1 MPLKTT
7 VPRIS
12 RGPVMGHS
20 ELRLALTTG
29 LVNAFGSISGL
40 ADSYYSALTVPAV
53 LAGNYGGSIELGR
66 QRILG
71 SILGSVVLISGL
83 YGLKGIPIPVA
94 MAISMGCMRLIG
106 GLLGLKVGY
115 KAGGLLL
122 VMGWLLHSGQLTSWI
137 PLRLAWT
144 IFGILVA
151 LLSLQW
157 FWPSRAFDQTLRAL
171 AALSLQ
177 VQANLQDLAKR
188 VDPSEPRTALRPP
201 KPNQPAPLRR
211 GQMAIRR
218 IVPDLLLELGSNP
231 KRHPAYRLVNLL
243 DNAYSRLIGSV
254 IGLERRPPSFS
265 GDRDLLEQLHQ
276 AEHDLLQLLAARV
289 GQWATIFAEG
299 GVRLP
304 APPQG
309 PMVWPQ
315 SWMGVESLFSDPS
328 CNQASPEQLERIAS
342 RLLLCRQAQRAIEET
357 EQSWAGLLNG

>member
-1 MPLKTT
+1 MPLSTKG
-7 VPRIS
+7 PRIS
-12 RGPVMGHS
+12 WGPLMGHS
-20 ELRLALTTG
+20 EIRLALTTG

-40 ADSYYSALTVPAV
+40 ADSYYSAMTVPAV

-71 SILGSVVLISGL
+71 SILGSVVLVVGL
-83 YGLKGIPIPVA
+83 NGLKGIPIPLG
-94 MAISMGCMRLIG
+94 MAISMGCLRLVG

-122 VMGWLLHSGQLTSWI
+122 VMGWLLHSGQLSSWI

-157 FWPSRAFDQTLRAL
+157 FWPSRAFDQSLTAL
-171 AALSLQ
+171 AALSLE
-177 VQANLQDLAKR
+177 VQANLKNLAR
-188 VDPSEPRTALRPP
+188 RIDPSEPQAAPRLP

-211 GQMAIRR
+211 GLMAVRR

-231 KRHPAYRLVNLL
+231 KRHPSYRLVRLL
-243 DNAYSRLIGSV
+243 DNAHSRLIGTV
-254 IGLERRPPSFS
+254 VGLERRPPAFS
-265 GDRDLLEQLHQ
+265 GDREILRQLHQ
-276 AEHDLLQLLAARV
+276 AEHDLLLQLAERL
-289 GQWATIFAEG
+289 GQWAFIFAEG
-299 GVRLP
+299 GMRFP
-304 APPQG
+304 APPQT

-315 SWMGVESLFSDPS
+315 SWMGLENLFSDPC

-342 RLLLCRQAQRAIEET
+342 RLVLCRQAQRAIEEA

>member
-1 MPLKTT
+1 MPLRTKGAK
-7 VPRIS
+7 IS
-12 RGPVMGHS
+12 RGPLMSHS

-40 ADSYYSALTVPAV
+40 AESYYSAMTVPAV

-71 SILGSVVLISGL
+71 SILGSVLLVVSL

-94 MAISMGCMRLIG
+94 MAISMGCLRLIG

-157 FWPSRAFDQTLRAL
+157 FWPSRAFDQSLGAL

-177 VQANLQDLAKR
+177 VQANLKDLASR
-188 VDPSEPRTALRPP
+188 IDPSEPRAAQRPQET
-201 KPNQPAPLRR
+201 NQPAPLRR
-211 GQMAIRR
+211 GQMAVRR
-218 IVPDLLLELGSNP
+218 IVPDLLAELGSNP
-231 KRHPAYRLVNLL
+231 KRHPAYRLVNVM
-243 DNAYSRLIGSV
+243 DNAHSRLIGTV
-254 IGLERRPPSFS
+254 IGLERRPPAFS
-265 GDRDLLEQLHQ
+265 GDRDLLRQLHQ
-276 AEHDLLQLLAARV
+276 AEHDLLRQLADRL
-289 GQWATIFAEG
+289 GQWAEIFAKG
-299 GVRLP
+299 GLRLP
-304 APPQG
+304 APPQA
-309 PMVWPQ
+309 PMAWPQ
-315 SWMGVESLFSDPS
+315 SWMGIENLFSDPR
-328 CNQASPEQLERIAS
+328 CNQASPEQLERVAS
-342 RLLLCRQAQRAIEET
+342 RLVLCRQAQRAIEEA
-357 EQSWAGLLNG
+357 EQNWAGLLNG

>member
-1 MPLKTT
+1 MPLRSKG
-7 VPRIS
+7 PRIS
-12 RGPVMGHS
+12 KGPLMSHS
-20 ELRLALTTG
+20 ELRLAMTTG
-29 LVNAFGSISGL
+29 LINAFGSISGL
-40 ADSYYSALTVPAV
+40 ADSYYSAMTVPAV

-71 SILGSVVLISGL
+71 SILGSVVLVVGL
-83 YGLKGIPIPVA
+83 YGLKGIPIPVG
-94 MAISMGCMRLIG
+94 MAICMGCLRLIG

-122 VMGWLLHSGQLTSWI
+122 VMGWLAHSSQLTSWI

-157 FWPSRAFDQTLRAL
+157 FWPSRAFDQTLAAL
-171 AALSLQ
+171 AALSLE
-177 VQANLQDLAKR
+177 VQANLKDLAKR
-188 VDPSEPRTALRPP
+188 IDPSEPQAAPRPP

-211 GQMAIRR
+211 GQMAVRR

-231 KRHPAYRLVNLL
+231 KRHPAYRLVNVL
-243 DNAYSRLIGSV
+243 DNAHSRLIGSV

-265 GDRDLLEQLHQ
+265 GDRDLLRQLHQ
-276 AEHDLLQLLAARV
+276 AEHDLLQLLAERV
-289 GQWATIFAEG
+289 GQWASIFAEG
-299 GVRLP
+299 GLRLP
-304 APPQG
+304 APPQA

-315 SWMGVESLFSDPS
+315 SWMGVESLFSDPR
-328 CNQASPEQLERIAS
+328 CNQALPEQLERIAS
-342 RLLLCRQAQRAIEET
+342 RLVLCRQAQRAIEEA

>member
-1 MPLKTT
+1 MPLRSKG
-7 VPRIS
+7 PRIS
-12 RGPVMGHS
+12 KGPLMSRS

-40 ADSYYSALTVPAV
+40 ADSYYSAMTVPAV
-53 LAGNYGGSIELGR
+53 LVGNYGGSIELGR

-71 SILGSVVLISGL
+71 SILGSVVLVVGL
-83 YGLKGIPIPVA
+83 YGLKGIPIPLG
-94 MAISMGCMRLIG
+94 MAISMGCLRLVG

-122 VMGWLLHSGQLTSWI
+122 VMGWLLHSGQLSSWI

-157 FWPSRAFDQTLRAL
+157 FWPSRAFDQSLGAM
-171 AALSLQ
+171 AALSLE
-177 VQANLQDLAKR
+177 VQSNLKDLAKR
-188 VDPSEPRTALRPP
+188 IDPSKPQATPKTPTANPLT
-201 KPNQPAPLRR
+201 PLRS
-211 GQMAIRR
+211 GLMAFRR
-218 IVPDLLLELGSNP
+218 ILPDLLLELGSNP
-231 KRHPAYRLVNLL
+231 KRHPSYRLVRLL
-243 DNAYSRLIGSV
+243 DNAHSRLIGTV
-254 IGLERRPPSFS
+254 VGLQRRPPAFS
-265 GDRDLLEQLHQ
+265 GDREILRQLHQ
-276 AEHDLLQLLAARV
+276 AEHDLLLQLAARM
-289 GQWATIFAEG
+289 GQWASIFAEG

-304 APPQG
+304 APPQT

>member
-1 MPLKTT
+1 M
-7 VPRIS
+7 S
-12 RGPVMGHS
+12 RS

-40 ADSYYSALTVPAV
+40 ADSYYSAMTVPAV

-71 SILGSVVLISGL
+71 SILGSVVLVVGL
-83 YGLKGIPIPVA
+83 YGLKGIPVPLG
-94 MAISMGCMRLIG
+94 MAISMGCLRLLG

-122 VMGWLLHSGQLTSWI
+122 VMGWLAHSSQLSSWI

-157 FWPSRAFDQTLRAL
+157 FWPSRAFEQTLRAL

-188 VDPSEPRTALRPP
+188 IDPSEPQATP
-201 KPNQPAPLRR
+201 KTPTTNPLGPLRS
-211 GQMAIRR
+211 GLMAARR

-231 KRHPAYRLVNLL
+231 KRHPSYRLVILL
-243 DNAYSRLIGSV
+243 DNAHSRLIGTV
-254 IGLERRPPSFS
+254 VGLERRPPAFS
-265 GDRDLLEQLHQ
+265 GDREILKQLHQ
-276 AEHDLLQLLAARV
+276 AEHDLLQLLAQRV
-289 GQWATIFAEG
+289 GQWASIFAEG

-304 APPQG
+304 APPQA

-315 SWMGVESLFSDPS
+315 SWMGVESLLSDS
-328 CNQASPEQLERIAS
+328 RCNQASPEQLERIAS
-342 RLLLCRQAQRAIEET
+342 RLVLCRQAQRAIEEG
-357 EQSWAGLLNG
+357 EQGWAGLLNG

>member
-1 MPLKTT
+1 M
-7 VPRIS
+7 S
-12 RGPVMGHS
+12 RS

-66 QRILG
+66 QRIFG
-71 SILGSVVLISGL
+71 SILGSVVLVVGL
-83 YGLKGIPIPVA
+83 YGLKGIPVPLG
-94 MAISMGCMRLIG
+94 MAICMGCLRLIG

-171 AALSLQ
+171 AALSHQ
-177 VQANLQDLAKR
+177 VQANLQELAKR
-188 VDPSEPRTALRPP
+188 IDPNEPQAAPRPP
-201 KPNQPAPLRR
+201 KPNQPGPLRR
-211 GQMAIRR
+211 GQMAVRR

-231 KRHPAYRLVNLL
+231 KRHPAYRLVNVL
-243 DNAYSRLIGSV
+243 DNAHSRLIGSV

-265 GDRDLLEQLHQ
+265 GDRDLLRQLHQ
-276 AEHDLLQLLAARV
+276 AEHDLLQLLAERV
-289 GQWATIFAEG
+289 GQWASIFAEG
-299 GVRLP
+299 GLRLP
-304 APPQG
+304 APPQA

-315 SWMGVESLFSDPS
+315 SWMGVESLLSDS
-328 CNQASPEQLERIAS
+328 RCNQASPEQLERIAS
-342 RLLLCRQAQRAIEET
+342 RLVLCRQAQRAIEEA
-357 EQSWAGLLNG
+357 EQGWAGLLNG

>member
-1 MPLKTT
+1 MPLRIKG
-7 VPRIS
+7 PRIS
-12 RGPVMGHS
+12 RGPLMSRS

-40 ADSYYSALTVPAV
+40 ADSYYSAMTVPAV
-53 LAGNYGGSIELGR
+53 LAGNYGGSIELGK

-71 SILGSVVLISGL
+71 SLLGSVVLVVGL
-83 YGLKGIPIPVA
+83 YGLKGIPIPLG
-94 MAISMGCMRLIG
+94 MAISMGCLRLLG

-122 VMGWLLHSGQLTSWI
+122 VMGWLAHSSQLTSWI

-157 FWPSRAFDQTLRAL
+157 FWPSRAFEQTLMAL

-188 VDPSEPRTALRPP
+188 IDPGEFHVAPRSQST
-201 KPNQPAPLRR
+201 NQLAPLRS
-211 GQMAIRR
+211 GLMAARR

-231 KRHPAYRLVNLL
+231 KRHPSYRLVSLL
-243 DNAYSRLIGSV
+243 DNAHSRLIGTV
-254 IGLERRPPSFS
+254 VGLERRPPAFS
-265 GDRDLLEQLHQ
+265 GDRDLLKQLHQ
-276 AEHDLLQLLAARV
+276 AEHDLLQLLAERV
-289 GQWATIFAEG
+289 GQWASIFAEG

-304 APPQG
+304 PPPQA

-315 SWMGVESLFSDPS
+315 SWIGVESLFSDS
-328 CNQASPEQLERIAS
+328 RCNQASPEQLERIAS
-342 RLLLCRQAQRAIEET
+342 RLVLCRQAQRAIEEA
-357 EQSWAGLLNG
+357 EQGWAGLLNG

>member
-1 MPLKTT
+1 MRLRSKG
-7 VPRIS
+7 PRIS
-12 RGPVMGHS
+12 KGPLMSHS
-20 ELRLALTTG
+20 ELRLAMTTG
-29 LVNAFGSISGL
+29 LINAFGSISGL
-40 ADSYYSALTVPAV
+40 ADSYYSAMTVPAV

-83 YGLKGIPIPVA
+83 YGLQAIPMPVA
-94 MAISMGCMRLIG
+94 MAICMGCLRLLG

-122 VMGWLLHSGQLTSWI
+122 VMGWLAHSSQLTSWI
-137 PLRLAWT
+137 PLRLGWT

-188 VDPSEPRTALRPP
+188 IDPSEPQAAPSSPTT
-201 KPNQPAPLRR
+201 NQLPPLRR
-211 GQMAIRR
+211 GQMAVRR

-243 DNAYSRLIGSV
+243 DNAHSRLIGSV
-254 IGLERRPPSFS
+254 IGLERRPPAFS
-265 GDRDLLEQLHQ
+265 GDRDLLRQLHQ
-276 AEHDLLQLLAARV
+276 AEHDLLLQLAARV
-289 GQWATIFAEG
+289 GQWASIFAEG

-304 APPQG
+304 APPQA
-309 PMVWPQ
+309 PMVWSQ
-315 SWMGVESLFSDPS
+315 SWMGVENLLSDPR

-342 RLLLCRQAQRAIEET
+342 RLMLCRQARRAIEEA

>member
-1 MPLKTT
+1 MPLRTKG
-7 VPRIS
+7 PRIPRRPLMS
-12 RGPVMGHS
+12 RS

-71 SILGSVVLISGL
+71 SLLGSVVLISGL

-94 MAISMGCMRLIG
+94 MAISMGCMRLLG

-151 LLSLQW
+151 LLSLKW
-157 FWPSRAFDQTLRAL
+157 FWPSRAFDQSLGAL

-177 VQANLQDLAKR
+177 VQAILQDLAKR
-188 VDPSEPRTALRPP
+188 VDPSEPHAAPRSPTT
-201 KPNQPAPLRR
+201 NQLTPLRS
-211 GQMAIRR
+211 GLMAVRR

-231 KRHPAYRLVNLL
+231 KRHPAYRLVLVL
-243 DNAYSRLIGSV
+243 DNAHSRLVGAV
-254 IGLERRPPSFS
+254 VGLDRRPPAFTQ
-265 GDRDLLEQLHQ
+265 DRDLLMQLHQ
-276 AEHDLLQLLAARV
+276 AEHDLLQQLALRL
-289 GQWATIFAEG
+289 GQWASIFAKG

-304 APPQG
+304 APPQE

-315 SWMGVESLFSDPS
+315 SWRGIEHLLSDPR
-328 CNQASPEQLERIAS
+328 CNQASPEQLERVAS
-342 RLLLCRQAQRAIEET
+342 RLMLCGQAQRAIVEA

>member
-1 MPLKTT
+1 M
-7 VPRIS
+7 S
-12 RGPVMGHS
+12 RS

-66 QRILG
+66 QRIFG
-71 SILGSVVLISGL
+71 SILGSVVLVVGL
-83 YGLKGIPIPVA
+83 YGLKGIPVPLG
-94 MAISMGCMRLIG
+94 MAICMGCLRLIG

-171 AALSLQ
+171 AALSHQ
-177 VQANLQDLAKR
+177 VQANLQELAKR
-188 VDPSEPRTALRPP
+188 IDPNEPQAAPRPP
-201 KPNQPAPLRR
+201 KPNQPGPLRR
-211 GQMAIRR
+211 GQMAVRR

-231 KRHPAYRLVNLL
+231 KRHPAYRLVNVL
-243 DNAYSRLIGSV
+243 DNAHSRLIGSV
-254 IGLERRPPSFS
+254 IGLERRPPAFS
-265 GDRDLLEQLHQ
+265 GDRDLLKQLHQ

-289 GQWATIFAEG
+289 GQWASIFAEG

-304 APPQG
+304 APPQA

-315 SWMGVESLFSDPS
+315 SWMGVESLFSDPR

-342 RLLLCRQAQRAIEET
+342 RLVLCRQAQRAIEEA
-357 EQSWAGLLNG
+357 EQGWAGLLNG

>member
-1 MPLKTT
+1 MPLRIKG
-7 VPRIS
+7 PRIS
-12 RGPVMGHS
+12 RGPLMSRS

-40 ADSYYSALTVPAV
+40 ADSYYSAMTVPAV
-53 LAGNYGGSIELGR
+53 LAGNYGGSIELGK

-71 SILGSVVLISGL
+71 SLLGSVVLVVGL
-83 YGLKGIPIPVA
+83 YGLKGIPVPLG
-94 MAISMGCMRLIG
+94 MAISMGCLRLVG

-122 VMGWLLHSGQLTSWI
+122 VMGWLLHSGQLSSWI

-157 FWPSRAFDQTLRAL
+157 FWPSRAFEQTLRAL

-188 VDPSEPRTALRPP
+188 IDPSEPHAAPRAQTTNPLG
-201 KPNQPAPLRR
+201 PLRS
-211 GQMAIRR
+211 GLMAARR

-231 KRHPAYRLVNLL
+231 KRHPSYRLVILL
-243 DNAYSRLIGSV
+243 DNAHSRLIGTV
-254 IGLERRPPSFS
+254 VGLERRPPAFS
-265 GDRDLLEQLHQ
+265 GDSDLLKQLHQ
-276 AEHDLLQLLAARV
+276 AEHDLLQLLAERV
-289 GQWATIFAEG
+289 GQWASIFAEG

-304 APPQG
+304 APPQA

-315 SWMGVESLFSDPS
+315 SWMGVESLLSDS
-328 CNQASPEQLERIAS
+328 RCNQASPEQLERIAS
-342 RLLLCRQAQRAIEET
+342 RLVLCRQAQRAIEEA
-357 EQSWAGLLNG
+357 EQGWAGLLNG

>member
-1 MPLKTT
+1 MPLRTKA
-7 VPRIS
+7 PRIS
-12 RGPVMGHS
+12 KGPLMSTS
-20 ELRLALTTG
+20 ELRLAFTTG

-71 SILGSVVLISGL
+71 SILGSVVLVIGL
-83 YGLKGIPIPVA
+83 YGLKGIPIPVG
-94 MAISMGCMRLIG
+94 MAISMGCLRLIG

-122 VMGWLLHSGQLTSWI
+122 VMGWLLHSAQLTSWI

-151 LLSLQW
+151 LASLQW
-157 FWPSRAFDQTLRAL
+157 FWPSRALDQTLRAL
-171 AALSLQ
+171 AALSLE
-177 VQANLQDLAKR
+177 VQSNLMDLAKR
-188 VDPSEPRTALRPP
+188 IDPSETHAAPRPP
-201 KPNQPAPLRR
+201 TTNQLVPLRS
-211 GQMAIRR
+211 GLMATRR

-231 KRHPAYRLVNLL
+231 KRHPTYRLVNLL
-243 DNAYSRLIGSV
+243 DNAHSRLIGTV
-254 IGLERRPPSFS
+254 VGLERRPPAFS
-265 GDRDLLEQLHQ
+265 GDQDLLMELHQ
-276 AEHDLLQLLAARV
+276 AEHDLLQQMAERL
-289 GQWATIFAEG
+289 GQWASIFAKG
-299 GVRLP
+299 GLRLP
-304 APPQG
+304 APPQA

-315 SWMGVESLFSDPS
+315 SWMGVESLFSDPR

-342 RLLLCRQAQRAIEET
+342 RLVLCRQAQRAIEEA